1 MIKIAPQRRWPTRRL
16 QRTGWRPMGP
26 ASWGGGSWP
35 AGRPDKMHDL
45 KHFHVAYFHG
55 DSVTVLPGALCIL
68 IADSGNRVKK
78 RFQGRFHVAYFHGET
93 LPARRK
99 LGVEFAKIGRP
110 LVGNRAAFWSRK
122 WCPRSCAFSRYCC
135 QKGLT
140 NVALVVLHTFVTNPY
155 MSPL

>member
-55 DSVTVLPGALCIL
+55 DSVTVRPGALCIL
-68 IADSGNRVKK
+68 IANSGNRVKK
-78 RFQGRFHVAYFHGET
+78 CFPGRFHVAYFHGET
-93 LPARRK
+93 PPARRK

-110 LVGNRAAFWSRK
+110 LVGNRAAFGRANGV
-122 WCPRSCAFSRYCC
+122 PAF
-135 QKGLT
+135 
-140 NVALVVLHTFVTNPY
+140 ALFRVIAPKRG
-155 MSPL
+155 